1 VTVVDNFDP
10 YYDPAVKRENVVSH
24 LQPPV
29 RPVLHRPALLYRTCR
44 DYTYVADI
52 VRGIRAAMAYNDES
66 YAVMN
71 VGSGELI
78 ELNDMIY
85 TLERVL
91 GQPLKRNH
99 RPEQPGDVPRTWA
112 DISRAGELID
122 YEPRVDF
129 EDGGGRFVDSLNL
142 TEVARA
148 S

>member
-1 VTVVDNFDP
+1 
-10 YYDPAVKRENVVSH
+10 
-24 LQPPV
+24 
-29 RPVLHRPALLYRTCR
+29 
-44 DYTYVADI
+44 
-52 VRGIRAAMAYNDES
+52 
-66 YAVMN
+66 MN
-71 VGSGELI
+71 VGSGEPI
-78 ELNDMIY
+78 EVNDMID

-99 RPEQPGDVPRTWA
+99 RPEQPGNVPQTWA

-122 YEPRVDF
+122 YEYRVDF